1 MTASVAGSERAIDD
15 LSNAE
20 PAAPNGCRWEAVSD
34 RVMGGVSVPALARG
48 TVAGRPAQRLT
59 GRVRLDNDG
68 GFLQMA
74 LDLAPGRAPVD
85 ASAWTGI
92 RIAVFG
98 NGESY
103 DLRLRTA
110 DIERPWQ
117 SYRQGFEA
125 PADWRTIDLPFADFV
140 PNKIDRPFDPSRLT
154 RLGLLAIGREFEADL
169 ALGWIGFY
177 RAGA

>member
-85 ASAWTGI
+85 A
-92 RIAVFG
+92 
-98 NGESY
+98 
-103 DLRLRTA
+103 
-110 DIERPWQ
+110 
-117 SYRQGFEA
+117 
-125 PADWRTIDLPFADFV
+125 
-140 PNKIDRPFDPSRLT
+140 
-154 RLGLLAIGREFEADL
+154 IGREFEADL